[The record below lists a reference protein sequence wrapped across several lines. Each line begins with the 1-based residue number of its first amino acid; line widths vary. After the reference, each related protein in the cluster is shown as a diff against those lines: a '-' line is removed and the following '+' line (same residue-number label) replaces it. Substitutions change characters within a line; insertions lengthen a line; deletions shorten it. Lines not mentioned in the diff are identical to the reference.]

1 VTDYTDP
8 ISLRLGFAIPN
19 LTGSVGEPATIRFT
33 GQVVIPVM
41 DGGDNVVSRSLGM
54 DMSFSDV
61 VKPVSDEAGIILKP
75 EGYEVPGRISGIWF
89 WLSVIVGTL
98 TLLVNI
104 GLRLPDTEKA
114 VE

>member
-1 VTDYTDP
+1 
-8 ISLRLGFAIPN
+8 
-19 LTGSVGEPATIRFT
+19 
-33 GQVVIPVM
+33 M